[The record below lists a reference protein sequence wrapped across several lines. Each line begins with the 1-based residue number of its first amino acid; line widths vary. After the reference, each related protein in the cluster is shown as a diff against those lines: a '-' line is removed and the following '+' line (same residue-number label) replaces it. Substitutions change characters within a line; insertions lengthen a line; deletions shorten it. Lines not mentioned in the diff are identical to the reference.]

1 MISPGTFFVL
11 LNHHILLLE
20 DTNAPEKP
28 LLIPSKKIEIFFSDF
43 LLSY

>member
-11 LNHHILLLE
+11 LNHHIFLLE
-20 DTNAPEKP
+20 DTKEPEKSS
-28 LLIPSKKIEIFFSDF
+28 LIPSKKIEIFFSDF